1 MPINCSTE
9 EKTVEGIMGVISG
22 VTDSVAR
29 GYIATTAVEAATSSQ
44 TESIT
49 GKTLPASMVVISPEG
64 RARLAQVS
72 TEPLTAEQ
80 LEQQEHQVKDLLA
93 SKSANQTPS
102 INLGYALFNDPQ
114 TNWDART
121 FSPLLKMTADPTQA
135 SMDSFA
141 AALHQVI
148 TDGQVGRNQ
157 YDNSDTS
164 EAMALTLTQAKLH
177 KLVEKYVS
185 PDNQQQA
192 TDIVDAMIDDKIA
205 FREERTLLSAQG
217 MLDVANQYG
226 TRAMQADARDYLE
239 QVKSGTARP
248 QLELVAMMAATTL
261 SKNMEAAFI
270 AFADVINNTPNPD
283 KMAQSSIESGL
294 KQLDVY
300 RQQWDD
306 FYKKLAE

>member
-1 MPINCSTE
+1 
-9 EKTVEGIMGVISG
+9 MGVISG

-29 GYIATTAVEAATSSQ
+29 GYIATTSVEAATSPQ

-49 GKTLPASMVVISPEG
+49 GKILPGSVVVISPQARE
-64 RARLAQVS
+64 RLAQAVIA
-72 TEPLTAEQ
+72 EPITAEQ
-80 LEQQEHQVKDLLA
+80 QAETSQALLA

-121 FSPLLKMTADPTQA
+121 FSPLLKMTADNTQA

-148 TDGQVGRNQ
+148 TKGQVGRNQ

-164 EAMALTLTQAKLH
+164 EAMALALTQAKLH
-177 KLVEKYVS
+177 KLVDKYVS

-192 TDIVDAMIDDKIA
+192 GKIVDDMIDDKIA

-217 MLDVANQYG
+217 TLAIAKQYG
-226 TRAMQADARDYLE
+226 TPGMQADARHNLE
-239 QVKSGTARP
+239 LVKSGTARP
-248 QLELVAMMAATTL
+248 QIELATMMAAVKQ
-261 SKNMEAAFI
+261 SNNMEAAFST
-270 AFADVINNTPNPD
+270 FASVINNTPNPD
-283 KMAQSSIESGL
+283 NKAQPSIEGAL

-300 RQQWDD
+300 RQQWQD
-306 FYKKLAE
+306 FVKTLAE

>member
-1 MPINCSTE
+1 
-9 EKTVEGIMGVISG
+9 MGVISG

-49 GKTLPASMVVISPEG
+49 GKTLPASVVVISPEA
-64 RARLAQVS
+64 RERLAQAVIA
-72 TEPLTAEQ
+72 EPVTAEQ
-80 LEQQEHQVKDLLA
+80 QAENSKDLLA

-102 INLGYALFNDPQ
+102 MNLGYALFNDPQ

-121 FSPLLKMTADPTQA
+121 FSPLLKMTADNTQA

-217 MLDVANQYG
+217 TLDMANQYG

-248 QLELVAMMAATTL
+248 QLELAAMMAATTL
-261 SKNMEAAFI
+261 SKNMEAAFS

-283 KMAQSSIESGL
+283 KMAQSSIEGGL